1 MEMLKTL
8 RGKLMAGFLV
18 IASITAIVSLIS
30 YSGMKNLEQKFK
42 TVIES
47 APLIESAINMKLI
60 LSRDIMM
67 VMKLMAALD
76 TDELD
81 AIWKDH
87 DANIKKFNL
96 FKQAILSGGTL
107 NGKTIVPAKDKALL
121 EVVKQSGTAYEKE
134 FLPKF
139 KIAYEQMHS
148 QLSAEPYDYDLLD
161 TIDETTIE
169 KGNGLTARLD
179 KAIESIQALIVAA
192 ESEVR
197 KEKSRAET
205 LIWSATLAGIAV
217 AVLLGLFISG
227 KIAGPIKQADDFI
240 QAVAKGDFTH
250 SLKIVRNDEIGSMVG
265 AINEMVEK
273 LAQVFREITTGVAT
287 LNQTSSGLSKVSGDL
302 EAGAGEMSDRSG
314 AVADAARGMSERL
327 NSVAASSEQ
336 SSSNLDM
343 VSAAMEEMNT
353 TVNEIAKNT
362 GDAKAITE
370 SAVTTARHASLK
382 VNELGDDAREIGE
395 VTEVI
400 SEISGQTNLLALNA
414 TIEAARAGEAG
425 KGFAVVA
432 NEIKDLADQ
441 TARAAQDISRKISK
455 IQQSSRGTVD
465 EIGQISTVINEVD
478 GIVSSISTA
487 IEEQSITARE
497 ISNNIAQAAQGI
509 HETNANIG
517 ESSQASSGIAGD
529 IASVNTNAM
538 AVNDS
543 TREVNDS
550 VGKLRDFARSLKD
563 ILGRFKV

>member
-1 MEMLKTL
+1 MLKTL

-134 FLPKF
+134 FLPNF

-179 KAIESIQALIVAA
+179 KAIESIQVLIVTA
-192 ESEVR
+192 ESEIR

-362 GDAKAITE
+362 GDAKSITE